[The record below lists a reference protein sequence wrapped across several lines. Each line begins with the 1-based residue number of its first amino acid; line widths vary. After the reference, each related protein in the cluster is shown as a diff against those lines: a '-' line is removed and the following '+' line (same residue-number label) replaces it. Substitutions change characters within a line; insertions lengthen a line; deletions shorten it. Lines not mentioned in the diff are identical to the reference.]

1 MSDQPP
7 LITHV
12 QLLVEAMENSSVGE
26 MELTEGGT
34 RIQIKRA
41 SAVTPTVLAAPAM
54 SFPAFAPGSMPAA
67 SGFPLPAA
75 LPVGGAN
82 HSPASAPGK
91 RATRAPAAD
100 SGVAVVSPLT
110 GVYYSASSPTSDP
123 FVKVGDAVQV
133 GQVVAIVE
141 AMKVF
146 NEVKSEVSGKVIAIP
161 AKNGELVQKG
171 DPLVRIQPD

>member
-7 LITHV
+7 LITRV
-12 QLLVEAMENSSVGE
+12 QLLVEAMENSSIGE
-26 MELTEGGT
+26 LELTEGGT

-41 SAVTPTVLAAPAM
+41 SAVTPTVLTAPAP
-54 SFPAFAPGSMPAA
+54 SFPSFPPGVMPAPA
-67 SGFPLPAA
+67 GFPAPAGQPIGGGNHAPAA
-75 LPVGGAN
+75 GA
-82 HSPASAPGK
+82 SGK
-91 RATRAPAAD
+91 RAPRTQD
-100 SGVAVVSPLT
+100 TSVAVVSPLT

-123 FVKVGDAVQV
+123 FVKVGETVQV

-146 NEVKSEVSGKVIAIP
+146 NEVKSEVSGKVVAIP

>member
-1 MSDQPP
+1 MNDHSSF
-7 LITHV
+7 ITRV

-26 MELTEGGT
+26 IELTEGGT
-34 RIQIKRA
+34 RIQIKRT
-41 SAVTPTVLAAPAM
+41 SAVTPTVLTPPAMPFPAFLPGAMPAAPA
-54 SFPAFAPGSMPAA
+54 
-67 SGFPLPAA
+67 LPPTA
-75 LPVGGAN
+75 GAN
-82 HSPASAPGK
+82 HAPPGAPTK
-91 RATRAPAAD
+91 RAARPAAAD

-123 FVKVGDAVQV
+123 FVKVGDTVQV
-133 GQVVAIVE
+133 GQIVAIVE

-161 AKNGELVQKG
+161 GKNGELVQKG

>member
-1 MSDQPP
+1 MFMSDQSA
-7 LITHV
+7 LITRV
-12 QLLVEAMENSSVGE
+12 QLLLEALENSSVGE

-41 SAVTPTVLAAPAM
+41 SAVQPTVLTPPPM
-54 SFPAFAPGSMPAA
+54 PFPAFLPGAA
-67 SGFPLPAA
+67 PAA
-75 LPVGGAN
+75 LPTGGAN
-82 HSPASAPGK
+82 HAPAGGGPGK
-91 RATRAPAAD
+91 RPAARPAAAAD

-110 GVYYSASSPTSDP
+110 GVYYSASSPTTDP
-123 FVKVGDAVQV
+123 FVKIGDQVQV

-146 NEVKSEVSGKVIAIP
+146 NEVKSEVSGKVIAMP
-161 AKNGELVQKG
+161 GKNGELVQKG